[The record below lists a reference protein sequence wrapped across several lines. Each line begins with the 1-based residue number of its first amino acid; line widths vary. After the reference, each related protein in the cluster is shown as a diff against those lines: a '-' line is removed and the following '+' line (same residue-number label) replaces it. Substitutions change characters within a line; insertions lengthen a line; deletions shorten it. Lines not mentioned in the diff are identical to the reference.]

1 LPSSPGDWASE
12 LDDPSGNPARSWRFG
27 RGADSQCVFCDIP
40 EEKTAELLYA
50 SPQWDYY
57 YCYRCREWFKR
68 LFGDS
73 KTFLPVRSRTE
84 VRRLTW
90 IYTTRMRSVYEL
102 EQMSRHVEGVRRFVA
117 GRLTRA

>member
-1 LPSSPGDWASE
+1 MPSSPGDWTSE
-12 LDDPSGNPARSWRFG
+12 LDDPSGSSARSLRFDT
-27 RGADSQCVFCDIP
+27 GADSPCFLCDIP

-50 SPQWDYY
+50 SPQWDYF
-57 YCYRCREWFKR
+57 YCYRCRGWFKR
-68 LFGDS
+68 LFGDTR
-73 KTFLPVRSRTE
+73 TFLPVRNRTE

-102 EQMSRHVEGVRRFVA
+102 ERMSRRMDDMRRFVA